1 MSPFFWKDKGGNME
15 IYITVY
21 DDEDNVVK
29 RCRAEYTDIRFGQ
42 IASIME
48 LMNIEKVEDNMELM
62 RVVYK
67 AWKQLV
73 RILSKSFPDMG
84 DDDWDNVKI
93 AELLPAIVEIL
104 KLSFMEMKK
113 IPKSKNA

>member
-29 RCRAEYTDIRFGQ
+29 RCRAEYADIRFGQ
-42 IASIME
+42 IASVME
-48 LMNIEKVEDNMELM
+48 LLNIEEVENNMELM

-73 RILSKSFPDMG
+73 KILSKSFPDMG
-84 DDDWDNVKI
+84 DDDWNNVKI